1 MEIAVLALGCFWGP
15 EIKFSKIDGIIKTE
29 VGYCGGN
36 SSITTYKEVCTGNT
50 NHAEVV
56 KLDFDEKI
64 ITYEKILK
72 IFFQIHDPTT
82 LNSQGPD
89 FGTQYRSE
97 IFYLN
102 DNQKMIAEKVL
113 NEVNERLSGKVVT
126 KISLLKNY
134 CPAEEY
140 HQKYL
145 ESLHIPGAIFF
156 DIDENSRKDTA
167 LPHMLVDQM
176 SWDKIVSNMGIKKND
191 EIVIYDNSDV
201 ISSCRGWFNF
211 IYYGHDPKLI
221 NVLNGGLRKWLK
233 EKKKV
238 TDEISNIDK
247 SDYKGSERKDLVK
260 SKQAIDQNIDEKIF
274 TLIDARSRE
283 RFEGK
288 IPEPRKGL
296 RSGCIKNSFCI
307 PFNDCL
313 NDDKTFKNKDQLKK
327 IFKTSIENLEQKKI
341 VFSCGSGVTACVLAL
356 AYSLINDKYLPCI
369 YDGSWAEYG
378 LI

>member
-36 SSITTYKEVCTGNT
+36 SPTTSYKEVCTGKT

-64 ITYEKILK
+64 ITYERILK

-102 DNQKMIAEKVL
+102 DNQRKIAEKVL
-113 NEVNERLSGKVVT
+113 QNINERLSGKVVT

-145 ESLHIPGAIFF
+145 E
-156 DIDENSRKDTA
+156 
-167 LPHMLVDQM
+167 
-176 SWDKIVSNMGIKKND
+176 KK
-191 EIVIYDNSDV
+191 
-201 ISSCRGWFNF
+201 
-211 IYYGHDPKLI
+211 
-221 NVLNGGLRKWLK
+221 
-233 EKKKV
+233 
-238 TDEISNIDK
+238 
-247 SDYKGSERKDLVK
+247 
-260 SKQAIDQNIDEKIF
+260 
-274 TLIDARSRE
+274 
-283 RFEGK
+283 
-288 IPEPRKGL
+288 
-296 RSGCIKNSFCI
+296 
-307 PFNDCL
+307 
-313 NDDKTFKNKDQLKK
+313 
-327 IFKTSIENLEQKKI
+327 
-341 VFSCGSGVTACVLAL
+341 
-356 AYSLINDKYLPCI
+356 
-369 YDGSWAEYG
+369 
-378 LI
+378 

>member
-15 EIKFSKIDGIIKTE
+15 EIKFSKIEGIIKTE

-36 SSITTYKEVCTGNT
+36 SPTTTYKEVCTGDT

-64 ITYEKILK
+64 ISYEKILK
-72 IFFQIHDPTT
+72 TFFQIHDPTT

-145 ESLHIPGAIFF
+145 EK
-156 DIDENSRKDTA
+156 R
-167 LPHMLVDQM
+167 
-176 SWDKIVSNMGIKKND
+176 
-191 EIVIYDNSDV
+191 
-201 ISSCRGWFNF
+201 
-211 IYYGHDPKLI
+211 
-221 NVLNGGLRKWLK
+221 
-233 EKKKV
+233 
-238 TDEISNIDK
+238 
-247 SDYKGSERKDLVK
+247 
-260 SKQAIDQNIDEKIF
+260 
-274 TLIDARSRE
+274 
-283 RFEGK
+283 
-288 IPEPRKGL
+288 
-296 RSGCIKNSFCI
+296 
-307 PFNDCL
+307 
-313 NDDKTFKNKDQLKK
+313 
-327 IFKTSIENLEQKKI
+327 
-341 VFSCGSGVTACVLAL
+341 
-356 AYSLINDKYLPCI
+356 
-369 YDGSWAEYG
+369 
-378 LI
+378 

>member
-113 NEVNERLSGKVVT
+113 NEVNARLSGKVVT
-126 KISLLKNY
+126 RISLLKNY

-145 ESLHIPGAIFF
+145 EK
-156 DIDENSRKDTA
+156 R
-167 LPHMLVDQM
+167 
-176 SWDKIVSNMGIKKND
+176 
-191 EIVIYDNSDV
+191 
-201 ISSCRGWFNF
+201 
-211 IYYGHDPKLI
+211 
-221 NVLNGGLRKWLK
+221 
-233 EKKKV
+233 
-238 TDEISNIDK
+238 
-247 SDYKGSERKDLVK
+247 
-260 SKQAIDQNIDEKIF
+260 
-274 TLIDARSRE
+274 
-283 RFEGK
+283 
-288 IPEPRKGL
+288 
-296 RSGCIKNSFCI
+296 
-307 PFNDCL
+307 
-313 NDDKTFKNKDQLKK
+313 
-327 IFKTSIENLEQKKI
+327 
-341 VFSCGSGVTACVLAL
+341 
-356 AYSLINDKYLPCI
+356 
-369 YDGSWAEYG
+369 
-378 LI
+378 